1 MREIYEAPV
10 MEVTVFEENDILT
23 ASSSSKPGGGGYVG
37 GKPIETPIIPLNNN
51 VW

>member
-23 ASSSSKPGGGGYVG
+23 VSSGSGGGGYVG